1 VSFRRALR
9 LALGGSFP
17 SDLPPEIESRLEA
30 LDRLLRHWAPKLDL
44 IGFRSEEERLLRY
57 FAEPIAAVRW
67 LHGKGRALDIGSGG
81 GSPGLPFAIARP
93 GLSWTFLEPRE
104 RRRLFLEEAVRELGI
119 ENVVVS
125 AERFGGG
132 TGMGFAVVSSRGV
145 RFSEADLDGIAR
157 ALAAGGR
164 FLWLSGEARLRE
176 AERWLRAR
184 PGLSVEGP
192 RLLLQGAEAR
202 ILVVTQGTG
211 ECFT

>member
-1 VSFRRALR
+1 MSFRRALR
-9 LALGGSFP
+9 LALGGP
-17 SDLPPEIESRLEA
+17 SDLPPESESRLEA
-30 LDRLLRHWAPKLDL
+30 LDRLLGHWAPKLDL

-67 LHGKGRALDIGSGG
+67 LPREGRALDIGSGG

-104 RRRLFLEEAVRELGI
+104 RRRLFLEEAVRELRI
-119 ENVVVS
+119 ENVRVS

-132 TGMGFAVVSSRGV
+132 ATGTELAAISSRGV
-145 RFSEADLDGIAR
+145 RFSESDLDGIAE
-157 ALAAGGR
+157 ALAPGGR

-176 AERWLRAR
+176 AEPRLRAR

-192 RLLLQGAEAR
+192 RLLLPGAEAR
-202 ILVVTQGTG
+202 ILVVTREVSG